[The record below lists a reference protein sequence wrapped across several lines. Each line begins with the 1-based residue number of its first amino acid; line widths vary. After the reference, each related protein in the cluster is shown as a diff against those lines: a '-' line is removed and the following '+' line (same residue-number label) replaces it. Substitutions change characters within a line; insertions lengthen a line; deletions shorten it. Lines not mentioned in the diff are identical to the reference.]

1 MAQAKI
7 DYKALSIELEDT
19 LAKLQT
25 GGLDVDEAV
34 ALYERG
40 MKITKELETYLKQ
53 AENKV
58 AKIKAN
64 WEAGSV

>member
-7 DYKALSIELEDT
+7 DYKALSMELEDT